1 MYRKGTLSTGVLLE
15 ANGLM
20 PKDACELIAAGVDKD
35 ANGVSIDE
43 GLKAKGTYFNFT
55 PLAEANR
62 TTFNNEIE
70 IERKDYPLFEKQEKK
85 QQLIL
90 QNTENSR
97 FIKTDHRNI

>member
-43 GLKAKGTYFNFT
+43 GLKAK
-55 PLAEANR
+55 
-62 TTFNNEIE
+62 
-70 IERKDYPLFEKQEKK
+70 
-85 QQLIL
+85 
-90 QNTENSR
+90 
-97 FIKTDHRNI
+97 